1 MRGSSQHSKKS
12 SYKRDNNIKYFPVEK
27 TDTLLNFLFQIFP
40 EKSKTT
46 IKSYLSHKQV
56 AVNKIVCSQFDYA
69 LQQGDSVAI
78 NFDRN
83 FSELKH
89 PMLKLVYEDDYFIVV
104 NKANGLLTV
113 ATDLIK
119 DKTAFRIVSD
129 YVKSQHPRNHIFVL
143 HRLDKD
149 TSGLLVF
156 AKSTDIQSEMQRNWE
171 RIVTD
176 RKYVAVIEGCP
187 EKMSGELTSYLCENK
202 AFKVYSSSTNEG
214 QFARTRYRIIKA
226 GRQYSLVEL
235 ELETGRKNQIRV
247 HMSEFGHSKAGDKKY
262 GAKSNPI
269 KRIALHAFKLTFIHP
284 VTKQELNFE
293 TPIPRSFQILVK

>member
-46 IKSYLSHKQV
+46 VKSYLSHKQV
-56 AVNKIVCSQFDYA
+56 AVNKIVCSQFDYP
-69 LQQGDSVAI
+69 LQQGDTVSI

-113 ATDLIK
+113 ATDLVK
-119 DKTAFRIVSD
+119 DKTAFRIISD

-156 AKSTDIQSEMQRNWE
+156 AKSPEIQSEMQHNWE

-187 EKMSGELTSYLCENK
+187 EKMSGELTSYLRENK
-202 AFKVYSSSTNEG
+202 AFKVYSSATNEG

-247 HMSEFGHSKAGDKKY
+247 HMSEFGHSIAGDKKY
-262 GAKSNPI
+262 GATGNPI

-293 TPIPRSFQILVK
+293 TPIPKSFQILIK

>member
-12 SYKRDNNIKYFPVEK
+12 SYKRDNNIKYFAIEK
-27 TDTLLNFLFQIFP
+27 ADVLLNFLFQIFP

-46 IKSYLSHKQV
+46 VKSYLAHKQI
-56 AVNKIVCSQFDYA
+56 AVNKIVRSQFDYP
-69 LQQGDSVAI
+69 LQPGDTVAI

-113 ATDLIK
+113 ATDLEK
-119 DKTAFRIVSD
+119 NKTAFRIISN
-129 YVKSQHPRNHIFVL
+129 YVKNQHPRNHIFVL

-156 AKSTDIQSEMQRNWE
+156 AKSQEIQSEMQRNWE
-171 RIVTD
+171 RVVTD

-187 EKMSGELTSYLCENK
+187 EKMSGEITSYLCENK
-202 AFKVYSSSTNEG
+202 VFKVYSSANNEG
-214 QFARTRYRIIKA
+214 QFARTRYKIIKA
-226 GRQYSLVEL
+226 NKQYSLVEL

-247 HMSEFGHSKAGDKKY
+247 HMSEFGHSIVGDKKY

-269 KRIALHAFKLTFIHP
+269 RRIALHAFKLTFIHP
-284 VTKQELNFE
+284 VTKQELDFQ
-293 TPIPRSFQILVK
+293 TPIPKSFQTLIK

>member
-129 YVKSQHPRNHIFVL
+129 YV
-143 HRLDKD
+143 RL
-149 TSGLLVF
+149 
-156 AKSTDIQSEMQRNWE
+156 
-171 RIVTD
+171 
-176 RKYVAVIEGCP
+176 
-187 EKMSGELTSYLCENK
+187 
-202 AFKVYSSSTNEG
+202 
-214 QFARTRYRIIKA
+214 
-226 GRQYSLVEL
+226 
-235 ELETGRKNQIRV
+235 
-247 HMSEFGHSKAGDKKY
+247 
-262 GAKSNPI
+262 
-269 KRIALHAFKLTFIHP
+269 KR
-284 VTKQELNFE
+284 
-293 TPIPRSFQILVK
+293 

>member
-69 LQQGDSVAI
+69 LQQGDFVAI

-247 HMSEFGHSKAGDKKY
+247 HMSEFGHSIAGDKKY

>member
-1 MRGSSQHSKKS
+1 MKKATQHSKKS
-12 SYKRDNNIKYFPVEK
+12 SYNRDTNIQYFHVEK
-27 TDTLLNFLFQIFP
+27 NDTLLNFLFQTFP

-46 IKSYLSHKQV
+46 VKSYLSHKQV
-56 AVNKIVCSQFDYA
+56 AVNKTVCSQFDYP
-69 LQQGDSVAI
+69 LQPGDSVAI

-89 PMLKLVYEDDYFIVV
+89 PMLKLVYEDDYFVVV

-113 ATDLIK
+113 ATDLEK
-119 DKTAFRIVSD
+119 NKTAFRIVSD

-156 AKSTDIQSEMQRNWE
+156 AKSPEIQSEMQRNWE
-171 RIVTD
+171 RAVTD

-202 AFKVYSSSTNEG
+202 AFKVYSSSTNQG
-214 QFARTRYRIIKA
+214 QFARTRYQIIKA
-226 GRQYSLVEL
+226 GKQYSLVEL
-235 ELETGRKNQIRV
+235 ELGTGRKNQIRV
-247 HMSEFGHSKAGDKKY
+247 HMSEIGHSIAGDKKY
-262 GAKSNPI
+262 GAQSNPI
-269 KRIALHAFKLTFIHP
+269 KRIALHAFKLAFIHP
-284 VTKQELNFE
+284 ITKEELSFS
-293 TPIPRSFQILVK
+293 TPIPRSFQALVK

>member
-1 MRGSSQHSKKS
+1 MRASSQHSRKS
-12 SYKRDNNIKYFPVEK
+12 SYNRKNDIKYFPVEEA
-27 TDTLLNFLFQIFP
+27 DTLLNFLFRIFAD
-40 EKSKTT
+40 KSKTT
-46 IKSYLSHKQV
+46 VKSYLSHKQV
-56 AVNKIVCSQFDYA
+56 AVNQIACSQFDRA
-69 LQQGDSVAI
+69 LQPGDTVAV

-89 PMLKLVYEDDYFIVV
+89 PMLSLVYEDDYLIIV
-104 NKANGLLTV
+104 NKKNGLLTV
-113 ATDLIK
+113 STDLVK

-129 YVKSQHPRNHIFVL
+129 YVKGQHPQNRIFVL

-156 AKSTDIQSEMQRNWE
+156 AKDQQIQSEMQRNWE

-176 RKYVAVIEGCP
+176 RKYVAVVEGCP
-187 EKMSGELTSYLCENK
+187 EKTSGELSSYLLENK
-202 AFKVYSSSTNEG
+202 AFKVYSSDNGEG
-214 QFARTRYRIIKA
+214 QFARTRFNVIKA
-226 GRQYSLVEL
+226 SNQYSMVEL

-247 HMSEFGHSKAGDKKY
+247 HMSEFGYSIAGDKKY

-269 KRIALHAFKLTFIHP
+269 NRIALHAFKLTFVHP

-293 TPIPRSFQILVK
+293 TPIPKSFQLLVK